1 MTGTFGTNGTLHP
14 PLKGGQTGHTPLGV
28 SRMSRPMDVLALPC
42 LQGEKT
48 EVKNRAI
55 VALDLGT
62 STGWAVRRPDGAILS
77 GVASFKPGRY
87 EGAGMRYL
95 RFAQWLDR
103 LDMPSAVFF
112 EEVRRHRGVDA
123 AHCYGGLL
131 ATLTAWCEA
140 RGIPY
145 AGVPVGTIKAHATG
159 KGNASK
165 EAMVAAMVAKGFQ
178 PADDNEADA
187 LAILMHAVETTVGTL
202 A

>member
-1 MTGTFGTNGTLHP
+1 
-14 PLKGGQTGHTPLGV
+14 
-28 SRMSRPMDVLALPC
+28 MSPSEKEEKAEKRPAL
-42 LQGEKT
+42 L
-48 EVKNRAI
+48 
-55 VALDLGT
+55 ALDLGT
-62 STGWAVRRPDGAILS
+62 STGWAARRPDGAILS

-187 LAILMHAVETTVGTL
+187 LAILMHAVETTAGVL